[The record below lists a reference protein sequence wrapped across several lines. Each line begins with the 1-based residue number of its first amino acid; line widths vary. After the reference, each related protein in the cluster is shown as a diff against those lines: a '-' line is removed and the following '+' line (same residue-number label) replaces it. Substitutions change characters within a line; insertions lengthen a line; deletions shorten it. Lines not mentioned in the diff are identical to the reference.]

1 MKKDYYEVLGVSR
14 EATIQQ
20 IKKKYRSLALK
31 YHPDRVEEKDK
42 AEAEK
47 RFKEIS
53 EAYGVLSDPKKRKM
67 YDQYGHAGIDQQY
80 TAEDIFRGADFSSIF
95 EGAGL
100 GDIFSQFFGG
110 TSGGFDFFG
119 SGGRSGRRV
128 QRGRDIQYEVD
139 ITLEEAFSGVKK
151 NLKVPR
157 NEHCRHCDGSGA
169 KPGSKMKTCSTCGGR
184 GQVIMSSGF
193 FRMQQTCSACG
204 GRGQMITEYCPK
216 CHGKGIVRAV
226 RHIEVN
232 IPAGV
237 DNSSRLRVQN
247 EGEVGSGGPGDLYLY
262 IHVLPH
268 ELFKREGND
277 LHLERPVD
285 FTVAALGGEIPIATL
300 DGTVAMKIPE
310 GTQSGKVF
318 RIKGHGMP
326 DLRTGTRGNL
336 YVRVMIQVPKRLTAE
351 QRRLLQEFAAISD
364 KKHEAH
370 KGETLKEKIKK
381 VFSEKPF

>member
-1 MKKDYYEVLGVSR
+1 
-14 EATIQQ
+14 
-20 IKKKYRSLALK
+20 
-31 YHPDRVEEKDK
+31 
-42 AEAEK
+42 
-47 RFKEIS
+47 
-53 EAYGVLSDPKKRKM
+53 
-67 YDQYGHAGIDQQY
+67 
-80 TAEDIFRGADFSSIF
+80 
-95 EGAGL
+95 
-100 GDIFSQFFGG
+100 
-110 TSGGFDFFG
+110 
-119 SGGRSGRRV
+119 
-128 QRGRDIQYEVD
+128 
-139 ITLEEAFSGVKK
+139 
-151 NLKVPR
+151 
-157 NEHCRHCDGSGA
+157 
-169 KPGSKMKTCSTCGGR
+169 
-184 GQVIMSSGF
+184 
-193 FRMQQTCSACG
+193 
-204 GRGQMITEYCPK
+204 MITEYCPK